1 MVYPATNSK
10 ITIYLL
16 LLTVEPLLKYTPK
29 EDKSPFK
36 GQSKSTIVYTLY
48 KITSESGQPLCNGK
62 WLLPTCPLLRDLHVI
77 MCSHW
82 NVVA

>member
-1 MVYPATNSK
+1 MVYLATNSK

-16 LLTVEPLLKYTPK
+16 LLTVEPLIKDTPK

-36 GQSKSTIVYTLY
+36 GQSKITLYKITLY
-48 KITSESGQPLCNGK
+48 KITSERGQPLCNGK

-77 MCSHW
+77 MC
-82 NVVA
+82 